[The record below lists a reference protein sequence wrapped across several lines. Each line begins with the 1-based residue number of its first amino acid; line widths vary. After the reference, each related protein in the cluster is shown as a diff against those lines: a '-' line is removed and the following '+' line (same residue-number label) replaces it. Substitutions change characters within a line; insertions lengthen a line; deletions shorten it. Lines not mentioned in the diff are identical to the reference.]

1 MGVGLCD
8 GRATPMRTTI
18 AAVIAVALV
27 AVLPA
32 SAGAV
37 LSGTNGRIAF
47 TSGRAGGDSQ
57 AQIYLRTTIGSAG
70 GGALSDPIVP
80 LGGQWRHAT
89 WSPDR
94 TKMIIAN
101 GTPNTGPTTERYDL
115 FLKDFEGS
123 PGLTQ
128 FFANTNTADHPAWS
142 PDGTRIAFE
151 EAPSS
156 GSADRDIKVKTFG
169 TNLPAVS
176 LTSGAP
182 REFKPAW
189 SPDSNTIYY
198 AKENPNPQF
207 LDIVKKPA
215 GGGTEVPVQAASG
228 IDEYQP
234 SISPDGTKMCFTLQ
248 SPSNSNSSNIY
259 VTDLV
264 NPGGLTKI
272 SQDNATGNINCTWSP
287 DGTLIAY
294 VRGTFSTGELV
305 MARSDG
311 TSLSP
316 ITLAQDPGADN
327 FDGNPDWAPDGRP
340 VCPDSAITTK
350 ANQPVAIPLACTD
363 TGPAY
368 EQTPVDESIANDGAP
383 ASGSVGPVTQG
394 NPSTVV
400 YTPNQ
405 GFTGS
410 DAIKFIGRDD
420 FGFGSDRGTVTITV
434 QAPGTAD
441 TTPPLLF
448 NLVVKPA
455 TFKFKKTTK
464 VSFQLSEPA
473 TVTFRVVKRGAGRKV
488 NGKCKPLTKNNR
500 KRKKC
505 DLTLPGSITRAG
517 KVGANK
523 FTFNGKLKGKRL
535 GRASYFLVGTAKDAA
550 GNKSTPPRKA
560 KFTIK

>member
-1 MGVGLCD
+1 MWD
-8 GRATPMRTTI
+8 GRPTPMRRF
-18 AAVIAVALV
+18 AV
-27 AVLPA
+27 AVLLLALFAALP
-32 SAGAV
+32 STAGAV

-47 TSGRAGGDSQ
+47 TSGRAMGDNQ

-70 GGALSDPIVP
+70 GGTISDPIVP
-80 LGGQWRHAT
+80 VGGQWRHAS

-94 TKMIIAN
+94 TMMVIAN
-101 GTPNTGPTTERYDL
+101 GTPGSPTTERYDL
-115 FLKDFEGS
+115 FIKDFVGS

-151 EAPSS
+151 EAPSA

-169 TNLPAVS
+169 TSVPAAT
-176 LTSGAP
+176 LTSTTK

-189 SPDSNTIYY
+189 TPDSQTIYY
-198 AKENPNPQF
+198 AQDNGSTQG
-207 LDIVKKPA
+207 LDIVKQTA
-215 GGGTEVPVQAASG
+215 TGGPIVPVQAASG

-248 SPSNSNSSNIY
+248 STIGNSNSSNIY
-259 VTDLV
+259 VADLPT
-264 NPGGLTKI
+264 PGFLTKI
-272 SQDNATGNINCTWSP
+272 SQDNAAGNINCTWSP

-294 VRGTFSTGELV
+294 VRGSFSAGELV

-311 TSLSP
+311 TSPSP
-316 ITLAQDPGADN
+316 ISLAQDPGADN

-340 VCPDSAITTK
+340 VCPDSTVTTK
-350 ANQPVAIPLACTD
+350 ANQPIAIPLECTD

-368 EQTPVDESIANDGAP
+368 ERTPVNESISNDGAP
-383 ASGSVGPVTQG
+383 SSGSVGPATPGDPSSVT
-394 NPSTVV
+394 

-405 GFTGS
+405 GFVGT
-410 DAIKFIGRDD
+410 DTIKFIGRDD
-420 FGFGSDRGTVTITV
+420 FGFGSDRGTVTIKV
-434 QAPGTAD
+434 QAPTTTD
-441 TTPPLLF
+441 TTPPVLFQLL
-448 NLVVKPA
+448 VKPA

-464 VSFQLSEPA
+464 VRFQLSEPA

-488 NGKCKPLTKNNR
+488 NGKCKPLTKKNR

-505 DLTLPGSITRAG
+505 DRTLSGSIVRAG
-517 KVGANK
+517 AVGANK

-535 GRASYFLVGTAKDAA
+535 ARGKYFLVGTAKDTA
-550 GNKSTPPRKA
+550 GNTSSPPQRA